1 MYKQF
6 KEIFNKYNIIKCE
19 QLTKGFSKDEKY
31 IVESNSGKKYIL
43 RVSDISLIDKRKNQF
58 EILKQLNDK
67 NIYCSKPI
75 EFGILNDN
83 NCYTL
88 LSWLDGIDARTA
100 VKDLSDEDVYL
111 LGVEAGKILKEIHN
125 LEIDEPSI
133 SWWDKYLSKMERKIK
148 ALLES
153 SMQIPLQEQLIK
165 YYRDNVYLMKN
176 RPMCFCHGDYH
187 LGNMIVCNGKIGIID
202 FDKCG
207 IADPYD
213 EFKPFC
219 WNTMESEYF
228 ETGLIDGYFDYNIPD
243 DFFKILKYYTVE
255 SMISHLPWAVN
266 YGKEEVVIMQK
277 INELQMKWWDNF
289 NLDIPT
295 WYKKI
300 K

>member
-6 KEIFNKYNIIKCE
+6 KEIFEKYKIIKCN
-19 QLTKGFSKDEKY
+19 QLTKGFSKDKKY
-31 IVESNSGKKYIL
+31 IIENDNGKKYIL
-43 RVSDISLIDKRKNQF
+43 RISDISLIDKRKQQF
-58 EILKQLNDK
+58 EILQQLNDLD
-67 NIYCSKPI
+67 IYCSKPI
-75 EFGILNDN
+75 EFGTLGD

-88 LSWLDGIDARTA
+88 LSWLDGVDAKVA
-100 VKDLSDEDVYL
+100 IKDLSEQDVYL
-111 LGVEAGKILKEIHN
+111 LGIEAGRILKKIHN
-125 LEIDEPSI
+125 LKIDKPSI
-133 SWWDKYLSKMERKIK
+133 SWWDRYLPKMERKIT
-148 ALLES
+148 LLLDS

-165 YYRDNVYLMKN
+165 YYRDNVDLMKN

-207 IADPYD
+207 IADPID
-213 EFKPFC
+213 DFKPFC

-228 ETGLIDGYFDYNIPD
+228 ESGLVDGYFDYNIPD
-243 DFFKILKYYTVE
+243 YFFKILKYYTIE

-266 YGKEEVVIMQK
+266 YGEEEVVIMKK
-277 INELQMKWWDNF
+277 INELQIKWWNNF
-289 NLDIPT
+289 ELDIPT

>member
-6 KEIFNKYNIIKCE
+6 KEIFHKYKIIKCE
-19 QLTKGFSKDEKY
+19 QLTKGFSKDQKL
-31 IVESNSGKKYIL
+31 IVESDSGKKYIL

-67 NIYCSKPI
+67 DIYCSKPI
-75 EFGILNDN
+75 AFGILNEN
-83 NCYTL
+83 SCYTL
-88 LSWLDGIDARTA
+88 LSWLDGVDARVA
-100 VKDLSDEDVYL
+100 IKDLSDEDAYL
-111 LGVEAGKILKEIHN
+111 LGVEAGKILKEIHK
-125 LEIDEPSI
+125 LEIEEQSI
-133 SWWDKYLSKMERKIK
+133 SWWDKYLPKMERKIN

-153 SMQIPLQEQLIK
+153 SMQIPLQEKLIK
-165 YYRDNVYLMKN
+165 FYRDNVYLMKN

-187 LGNMIVCNGKIGIID
+187 LGNMIVNNGKIGIID

-207 IADPYD
+207 VTDPYD
-213 EFKPFC
+213 ELKPFC

-243 DFFKILKYYTVE
+243 DFFKILKYYTIE

-266 YGKEEVVIMQK
+266 FGEEEVIIMKK
-277 INELQMKWWDNF
+277 INELQMKWWNNF